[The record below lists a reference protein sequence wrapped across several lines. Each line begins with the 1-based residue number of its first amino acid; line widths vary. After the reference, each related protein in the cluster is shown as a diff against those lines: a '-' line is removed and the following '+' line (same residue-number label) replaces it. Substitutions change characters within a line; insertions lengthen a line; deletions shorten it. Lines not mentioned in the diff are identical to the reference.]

1 MITSYHVSSY
11 WAQRNYTD
19 FNITTITTRFETQ
32 VNFFTDQKPLA
43 NEAAH
48 PTKIVYDQRIMYM
61 VKGQDSPIASG
72 NETKRTHLFLQPFDN
87 DSQRYADSL
96 QKAFDLPNRVN
107 MHLIRLIATPPPSAS
122 PSGGDFTDED
132 GLDAG
137 TIAATT
143 LACFFFVAFA
153 FFFCIWCKAR
163 RIEGRKKEIEFLGE
177 PGAAVVEDELP
188 DLQPQ
193 FLQFS
198 NSDPALSEAPL
209 SVIKE
214 TDKDDQRPERK
225 SSL

>member
-1 MITSYHVSSY
+1 
-11 WAQRNYTD
+11 
-19 FNITTITTRFETQ
+19 
-32 VNFFTDQKPLA
+32 
-43 NEAAH
+43 
-48 PTKIVYDQRIMYM
+48 MYM

-72 NETKRTHLFLQPFDN
+72 NKTNQTRLFLQPFDN

-122 PSGGDFTDED
+122 PGAGDVTDED

-153 FFFCIWCKAR
+153 LFFCIWCKAR
-163 RIEGRKKEIEFLGE
+163 RIEGRDKEIEYLGE
-177 PGAAVVEDELP
+177 PGATVVEKELP
-188 DLQPQ
+188 DLRPQ
-193 FLQFS
+193 FLEFS

-209 SVIKE
+209 PAIEE
-214 TDKDDQRPERK
+214 TNEMDEDDQRPERK